1 MSQPAGVHVCKNCG
15 NLFNGNYC
23 NECGEKVILPQDR
36 SFRTFLN
43 SMFLALTFADNRF
56 VRTLWVIIKTPGF
69 LSREF
74 AEGRRVKYLKPLSMF
89 FFLNLIYFL
98 FPLIQLF
105 NASLRTQLN
114 SFHSK
119 VAATT
124 VARKMIELGVNDVN
138 SFSIIY
144 DQKTTRFAKML
155 VIVFAVL
162 ASLPLN
168 LMYRS
173 RQRYFTDHVG
183 LSVELVCFN
192 LLINAIFLTLVVNL
206 AHLGA
211 YLDEFV
217 LTSIFI
223 VTNLFF
229 LFRSGFIFYDE
240 RGVRLV
246 LKSIL
251 MIAVLRVT
259 LEVYRMVLFY
269 VTIWSL

>member
-1 MSQPAGVHVCKNCG
+1 MDTISKEHVCKNCG
-15 NLFNGNYC
+15 NHFSGYYC

-56 VRTLWVIIKTPGF
+56 FRTLWVIVTKPGF
-69 LSREF
+69 LSKEF

-114 SFHSK
+114 SIHGK
-119 VAATT
+119 LAAST
-124 VARKMIELGVNDVN
+124 VAHKMIQLGVSDVN

-162 ASLPLN
+162 TSLPLN
-168 LMYRS
+168 MMYRS

-183 LSVELVCFN
+183 PS
-192 LLINAIFLTLVVNL
+192 AFLCQ
-206 AHLGA
+206 
-211 YLDEFV
+211 
-217 LTSIFI
+217 
-223 VTNLFF
+223 
-229 LFRSGFIFYDE
+229 
-240 RGVRLV
+240 
-246 LKSIL
+246 
-251 MIAVLRVT
+251 
-259 LEVYRMVLFY
+259 
-269 VTIWSL
+269 